1 MTIAHSTP
9 TGPGPSAGSDDA
21 AVADVSVLLPTRE
34 DLLDRL
40 AGRLPSADRDPATL
54 LIVGLL
60 RRDDGWP
67 TPATTLS
74 AVTVLL
80 ARSLR
85 GDDWL
90 GGSGAAEFAIVL
102 SGPGGA
108 AEVAG
113 RRLTDAVSALGIP
126 GTSAAAGIAP
136 LSPDLNAHEV
146 FRRATL
152 SLTAARQVGPTTVI
166 HYREPA

>member
-1 MTIAHSTP
+1 MTIAPSTP
-9 TGPGPSAGSDDA
+9 TGPATAVAPDIA
-21 AVADVSVLLPTRE
+21 AIADVSVLLPNRE
-34 DLLDRL
+34 DLLVRL
-40 AGRLPSADRDPATL
+40 VERLPSADRSPATL

-74 AVTVLL
+74 AVTMLL

-90 GGSGAAEFAIVL
+90 GAAGAAEFAIVL
-102 SGPGGA
+102 SGPESA
-108 AEVAG
+108 AAIAG
-113 RRLTDAVSALGIP
+113 QRLVDAVLALGIP
-126 GTSAAAGIAP
+126 GTAAAAGIAP
-136 LSPDLNAHEV
+136 LRLELAPHEV
-146 FRRATL
+146 FRRAAL

-166 HYREPA
+166 RYREPV